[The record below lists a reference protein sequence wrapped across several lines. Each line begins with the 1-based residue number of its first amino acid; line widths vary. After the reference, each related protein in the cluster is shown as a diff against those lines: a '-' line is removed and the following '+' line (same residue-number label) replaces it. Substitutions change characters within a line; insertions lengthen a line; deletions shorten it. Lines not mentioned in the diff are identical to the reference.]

1 MRIKKIGLLF
11 LALVL
16 IAIPVLAEGEA
27 ADNIAAVVNGEEIT
41 TSQVDQYANL
51 QQVIMQLYQ
60 ANQEF
65 SRLLFT
71 TNAGQD
77 LINEYRKLKL
87 NELIIKKLLQAE
99 AKNQGIILNQE
110 KKDEIFNKQI
120 EAIEENNNIT
130 EEQLVEALKKQGIE
144 SLEAYKK
151 IFFEQNEG
159 AILIGELQKKIFDSI
174 TVEDKAVEDYYN
186 KNIDSYK
193 YGAQVKASH
202 ILVDTEEKAREVLD
216 KLNNG
221 ADFAEVAKEY
231 STGPSG
237 KNGGDLGYF
246 EKGDM
251 VPEFAEAAFSL
262 KVGEISKP
270 VKTKF
275 GYHIIK
281 VFDKKEAGVKSFA
294 EVKDSIKS
302 KLLNQ
307 KRQQA
312 WSDLIKELRE
322 KADIKI
328 KI

>member
-1 MRIKKIGLLF
+1 MRIKKIGLFF

-130 EEQLVEALKKQGIE
+130 EEQLVEELKKQGIE

>member
-130 EEQLVEALKKQGIE
+130 EDQLVEALKKQGIE

>member
-71 TNAGQD
+71 TDAGQD

-87 NELIIKKLLQAE
+87 NELITKKLLQAE

-130 EEQLVEALKKQGIE
+130 EDQLVEALKKQGIE

-159 AILIGELQKKIFDSI
+159 AILIGQLQKKIFDSI